1 MNYYHIEWKFIED
14 EASFSIEEVRYRL
27 NDIYYPNI
35 KAYTTP
41 VKVYVAQVYEQ
52 RQMSDMLKA
61 IDFLPHK
68 KVVQQLLSQQISGI
82 QFLPAEV
89 DVDGTIYNDYWFMNV
104 FARYPVLN
112 ISESRAKKF
121 DDDYDAYT
129 FLIKTVLDKEKLSKI
144 RIKHDIFRCSECPD
158 HIIANERVKQLFES
172 NGFTGVAFNEVKV
185 V

>member
-1 MNYYHIEWKFIED
+1 MNYYHMEWKFIED
-14 EASFSIEEVRYRL
+14 EASFSTEEAWYRVH
-27 NDIYYPNI
+27 NNYYPNI

-41 VKVYVAQVYEQ
+41 IKVSVDEVYEQ

-82 QFLPAEV
+82 QLLPTEV

-112 ISESRAKKF
+112 ISESEVEDF

-129 FLIKTVLDKEKLSKI
+129 FLIKTVLDKEKLSKV
-144 RIKHDIFRCSECPD
+144 RIKHDIFRCSECPA

>member
-1 MNYYHIEWKFIED
+1 MNYYHMEWKFIED
-14 EASFSIEEVRYRL
+14 EASFSTEEVRYRVH
-27 NDIYYPNI
+27 DIYNPNI

-41 VKVYVAQVYEQ
+41 IKVSVDEVYEQ

-68 KVVQQLLSQQISGI
+68 KVVQQLLSKQISGI
-82 QFLPAEV
+82 QLLPAEV
-89 DVDGTIYNDYWFMNV
+89 DVDDTIYNDYWFMNV

-112 ISESRAKKF
+112 INESRAKRF
-121 DDDYDAYT
+121 DDDYDAFT
-129 FLIKTVLDKEKLSKI
+129 SLVQTVLDKDKLSKVNVM
-144 RIKHDIFRCSECPD
+144 HDIFRCSECPD
-158 HIIANERVKQLFES
+158 HIIANERVKKLFES

>member
-1 MNYYHIEWKFIED
+1 MKYYRMMWKFIED
-14 EASFSIEEVRYRL
+14 EASFSTEEVWYRVH
-27 NDIYYPNI
+27 DIYSPNI

-41 VKVYVAQVYEQ
+41 IKVSVDEVYEQ

-82 QFLPAEV
+82 QLLPTEV

-144 RIKHDIFRCSECPD
+144 RIKHDIFRCSECPA

-172 NGFTGVAFNEVKV
+172 NGFTGVTFNEVKV

>member
-1 MNYYHIEWKFIED
+1 MNYYHMEWKFIED
-14 EASFSIEEVRYRL
+14 EASFSTEEAWYRVH
-27 NDIYYPNI
+27 NNYYPNI

-41 VKVYVAQVYEQ
+41 IKVSVDEVYEQ

-82 QFLPAEV
+82 QLLPTEV
-89 DVDGTIYNDYWFMNV
+89 DVDGTIYNGYWFMNV

-112 ISESRAKKF
+112 ISESRAKRF

-144 RIKHDIFRCSECPD
+144 RIKHDIFRCSECPA

>member
-1 MNYYHIEWKFIED
+1 MNYYHMEWKFIED
-14 EASFSIEEVRYRL
+14 EASFSTEEAWYRVH
-27 NDIYYPNI
+27 NNYYPNI

-41 VKVYVAQVYEQ
+41 IKVSVDEVYEQ

-82 QFLPAEV
+82 QLLPTEV

-112 ISESRAKKF
+112 ISESRAKRF

-144 RIKHDIFRCSECPD
+144 RIKHDIFRCSECPA

>member
-1 MNYYHIEWKFIED
+1 MNYYRMMWKFIED
-14 EASFSIEEVRYRL
+14 EASFSTEEVWYRVH
-27 NDIYYPNI
+27 DIYNPNI

-41 VKVYVAQVYEQ
+41 IKVSVDEVYEQ

-68 KVVQQLLSQQISGI
+68 NVVQQLLSQQISDI
-82 QFLPAEV
+82 QLLPAEV

-112 ISESRAKKF
+112 ISESEAEDF
-121 DDDYDAYT
+121 NEDYEAYEDLM
-129 FLIKTVLDKEKLSKI
+129 FTVLDKDKLSKVNVM
-144 RIKHDIFRCSECPD
+144 HDIFRCSECPD